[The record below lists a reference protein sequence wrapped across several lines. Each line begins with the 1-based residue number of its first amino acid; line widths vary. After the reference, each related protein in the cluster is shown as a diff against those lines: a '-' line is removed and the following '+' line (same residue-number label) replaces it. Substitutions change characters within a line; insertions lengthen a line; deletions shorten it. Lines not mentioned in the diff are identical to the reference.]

1 MRYDNL
7 DVQEPF
13 CLPLETKVR
22 SLIICTTIDWSKTVT
37 RTAKMGGLVKPWL
50 NRGGGGIVVQHAVN
64 AAATVA
70 ITTATADA
78 ALPTMIYGGGISYPP
93 PSSSEVAVETT
104 ATF

>member
-1 MRYDNL
+1 MYKNL
-7 DVQEPF
+7 F
-13 CLPLETKVR
+13 FLPLETKVR

-37 RTAKMGGLVKPWL
+37 RTAKMGGLAKPWL

-64 AAATVA
+64 AAATVTITTA
-70 ITTATADA
+70 ITTATVDA